1 MALAEARSDGQTGT
15 GAVQILG
22 SRAFRKEEESMR
34 LTPAFLR
41 TQLAYFSMEVGIDP
55 RLPTYSGGLGV
66 LAGDT
71 LRSAA
76 DLHVPMV
83 GVSLLHRR
91 GYFRQSLSKD
101 GQQSESD
108 PSWNPADLL
117 EPLAER
123 VTLRLSGRH
132 VHVRAW
138 RYMVRGITG
147 HEIPLYFLDTDL
159 PENVPEDRGI
169 AGRLYGGDQR
179 YRLCQ
184 EAVLGIGGVA
194 MLEALGHGTDL
205 QHHMNEGHSSLLTL
219 ALLERETGKR
229 GLASASEAD
238 IEAVR
243 SRCIFTTH
251 TPVPAGH
258 DKFSVD
264 LVREVVGETQ
274 VDVLQRLGCIQEGRL
289 NMTVLALHSS
299 RYINGVAMRH
309 GEVSRDMFPRFPIHA
324 ITNGVH
330 AASWTS
336 PPFQELFD
344 HHMPTWKLDNVYL
357 RYALKIPLEEI
368 RKAHIETK
376 RTLLS
381 EIEHRT
387 GVSLS
392 EDVFTI
398 GYARRSTV
406 YKRPRFL
413 FQDLERLRTIA
424 RNVGKVQI
432 VYAGKAHPQD
442 KPGKEIIRRIVQTAS
457 ELEADVRVVFVENY
471 DMDLALK
478 YVSGVDLWLNTP
490 RRPQEAS
497 GTSGMKA
504 ALNGVPSLSVLD
516 GWWVEGHQEGVTG
529 WAFGEADG
537 CEPDTPAEVA
547 SLYDKLETV
556 IVPQFYQRPLDY
568 AKVMRNAIAL
578 NGAFFNTQR
587 MLLQYLTNA
596 YFPARNA
603 QPSETASAPANN

>member
-1 MALAEARSDGQTGT
+1 
-15 GAVQILG
+15 
-22 SRAFRKEEESMR
+22 MR

-55 RLPTYSGGLGV
+55 RLPTYSGGLGI

-91 GYFRQSLSKD
+91 GYFTQRIAKD
-101 GQQSESD
+101 GSQSESD
-108 PSWNPADLL
+108 PQWNPADLL
-117 EPLAER
+117 ELLEPRVSLQLA
-123 VTLRLSGRH
+123 GRH
-132 VHVRAW
+132 VHVCAW
-138 RYMVRGITG
+138 RYMVRGVTG

-169 AGRLYGGDQR
+169 AGRLYGGDLG
-179 YRLCQ
+179 YRLRQ

-194 MLEALGHGTDL
+194 MLEALGHGRDL

-219 ALLERETGKR
+219 ALLEREAGSR
-229 GLASASEAD
+229 GLGGVSEAD
-238 IEAVR
+238 VEAVR

-258 DKFSVD
+258 DKFPAD
-264 LVREVVGETQ
+264 LVREVLGEARLEA
-274 VDVLQRLGCIQEGRL
+274 LQRFDCIQEGRL
-289 NMTVLALHSS
+289 NMTFLALRFS

-330 AASWTS
+330 AATWTA
-336 PPFQELFD
+336 PQLQRLFD

-368 RKAHIETK
+368 RTAHQETK
-376 RTLLS
+376 QVLLND
-381 EIEHRT
+381 IEHRT

-392 EDVFTI
+392 PDVFTL

-413 FQDLERLRTIA
+413 FHDLDRLRSIA
-424 RNVGKVQI
+424 RSVGKLQI

-442 KPGKEIIRRIVQTAS
+442 KPGKEIIRRIVEIANQ
-457 ELEADVRVVFVENY
+457 LENDVRLVFVENY
-471 DMDLALK
+471 DIDLAMK

-490 RRPQEAS
+490 RPPQEAS

-529 WAFGEADG
+529 WAFGDAEG
-537 CEPDTPAEVA
+537 CEPDTPGEVA
-547 SLYDKLETV
+547 SLYDKLEHV
-556 IVPQFYQRPLDY
+556 IVPLYYQHPLDY

-596 YFPARNA
+596 YFPAQAA
-603 QPSETASAPANN
+603 QSSEAAHAPASSN

>member
-1 MALAEARSDGQTGT
+1 
-15 GAVQILG
+15 
-22 SRAFRKEEESMR
+22 MR

-41 TQLAYFSMEVGIDP
+41 TQLAYFSMEIGIDP
-55 RLPTYSGGLGV
+55 RLPTYSGGLGI

-91 GYFRQSLSKD
+91 GYFSQSLTER
-101 GQQSESD
+101 GEQHESD
-108 PSWNPADLL
+108 PVWDPADLL
-117 EPLAER
+117 EPLAQR
-123 VTLRLSGRH
+123 AALRLAGRD

-138 RYMVRGITG
+138 RYVVRGVTG

-159 PENVPEDRGI
+159 PENVPEDREI
-169 AGRLYGGDQR
+169 SGRLYGGDER
-179 YRLCQ
+179 YRLRQ
-184 EAVLGIGGVA
+184 EAVLGIGGIV

-205 QHHMNEGHSSLLTL
+205 QHHMNEGHSALLSL
-219 ALLERETGKR
+219 ALLERKVGAR
-229 GLASASEAD
+229 GLAAASEAD
-238 IEAVR
+238 VEAIR

-258 DKFSVD
+258 DKFAGE
-264 LVREVVGETQ
+264 LVREV
-274 VDVLQRLGCIQEGRL
+274 LGDARYEALLRFDCIQEGRL
-289 NMTVLALHSS
+289 NMTVLALHFS

-309 GEVSRDMFPRFPIHA
+309 GEVSRDMFPHFPIHA

-330 AASWTS
+330 AATWTS
-336 PPFQELFD
+336 PQFQSLFD
-344 HHMPTWKLDNVYL
+344 RHIPSWKLDNVYL
-357 RYALKIPLEEI
+357 RHALKIPLDEI
-368 RKAHIETK
+368 REAHSQAK
-376 RTLLS
+376 RLLLA

-387 GVSLS
+387 GTSLS
-392 EDVFTI
+392 ANVLTI

-413 FQDLERLRTIA
+413 FQDLERLRSIG
-424 RNVGKVQI
+424 RRVGKLQL
-432 VYAGKAHPQD
+432 VYAGKAHPKD
-442 KPGKEIIRRIVQTAS
+442 EPGKEIIRRIVQIAAT
-457 ELEADVRVVFVENY
+457 LRDDVRVVFVENY
-471 DMDLALK
+471 DMDLAMKLI
-478 YVSGVDLWLNTP
+478 SGVDLWLNTP

-516 GWWVEGHQEGVTG
+516 GWWVEGHLEGVTG
-529 WAFGEADG
+529 WAFGEAED
-537 CEPDTPAEVA
+537 CEPDSPGEVA
-547 SLYDKLETV
+547 SLYDKLEQL
-556 IVPQFYQRPLDY
+556 ILPLYYERPFEY

-596 YFPARNA
+596 YFPPANSNPVHA
-603 QPSETASAPANN
+603 TAAPAG